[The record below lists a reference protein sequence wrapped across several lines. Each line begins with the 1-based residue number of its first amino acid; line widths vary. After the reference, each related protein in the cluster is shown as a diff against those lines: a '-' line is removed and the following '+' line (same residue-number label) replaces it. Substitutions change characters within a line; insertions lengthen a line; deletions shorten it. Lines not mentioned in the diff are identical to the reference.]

1 VALEALVP
9 WAYSGRVAAMREL
22 VAGREAFEARRWRDA
37 CEQLLAA
44 ERTGSLDVE
53 DLDRLATA
61 AYLAGDACWK
71 TAWSRVYETCLQRR
85 ELPAAAQAAMWLVH
99 GYFNTGEVAQGG
111 GWLSRAQRLVDEM
124 GECAGAGWV
133 LIPRAIEEC
142 ERDPA
147 SSLEA
152 FRKALAL
159 GERFRDRDLVAL
171 ARQGEAQSIIQLG
184 DAARGLALFDELLV
198 SVAAGEL
205 SPIVTGDVYC
215 GAVWACQ
222 FALDTHRARE
232 WTAALHRWCESQPGL
247 EAFRGECL
255 TYLSA
260 VTQTGGDWR
269 GALDVASQACQ
280 RLTEPSPRPAAG
292 AAYYQRAELER
303 LRGAF
308 GDAEESY
315 RRAGEHGMDPQPG
328 LAQLRLSQ
336 GQAAQAVASIRRVVE
351 ERTGAAARSA
361 VLPACVEI
369 MLASQDV
376 ASARAAADELCEI
389 AEAFGSPYLRAKASY
404 AVGSVLVA
412 EGEHQK
418 AVGRLREACATL
430 RELDA
435 PYEGACARV
444 LVGVVCRELGDLD
457 GADVEWQAARHV
469 FEALG
474 AAPDVARLDAMAAKQ
489 ASTSGLL
496 TARELDILR
505 LVATGRTNRAIADEL
520 VISEK
525 TVARHVSNI
534 FDKIG
539 VSSRAAATAFAYDQ
553 HLLPQS
559 ST

>member
-1 VALEALVP
+1 
-9 WAYSGRVAAMREL
+9 MREL
-22 VAGREAFEARRWRDA
+22 EAGREAFDARRWRDA
-37 CEQLLAA
+37 CAWLSAVDQAAPLEPDDLELL
-44 ERTGSLDVE
+44 G
-53 DLDRLATA
+53 TA
-61 AYLAGDACWK
+61 AYLAGDPCWQR
-71 TAWSRVYETCLQRR
+71 AWSRAYDILREGGETAR
-85 ELPAAAQAAMWLVH
+85 AARVTFWLAY

-111 GWLSRAQRLVDEM
+111 GWMSRAQHLVDEL
-124 GECAGAGWV
+124 GGTCVEAGYL
-133 LIPRAIEEC
+133 LIPGAIEMC
-142 ERDPA
+142 DRDPA
-147 SSLEA
+147 ASLEVFSRA
-152 FRKALAL
+152 KEL
-159 GERFRDRDLVAL
+159 GEQFNDRDLVAF
-171 ARQGEAQSIIQLG
+171 ARHGEAQSIIALG
-184 DAARGLALFDELLV
+184 DPPRGMAIFDEVFV

-222 FALDTHRARE
+222 FTFDVRRGRE

-260 VTQTGGDWR
+260 VRQTGGDWR
-269 GALDVASQACQ
+269 GALDVASEACQ
-280 RLTEPSPRPAAG
+280 RLTEPTPRPAAG

-303 LRGAF
+303 LRGALV
-308 GDAEESY
+308 DAEESY

-328 LAQLRLSQ
+328 LALLRLSQ
-336 GQAAQAVASIRRVVE
+336 GQVAQAVASIKRVVE
-351 ERTGAAARSA
+351 ERTGPIARSA

-369 MLASQDV
+369 MLAGQDI

-389 AEAFGSPYLRAKASY
+389 ADAFGSPYLRAKASC

-418 AVGRLREACATL
+418 ALGHLREACAML

-435 PYEGACARV
+435 PYEGARARV
-444 LVGVVCRELGDLD
+444 LIGGVCRELGDLD
-457 GADVEWQAARHV
+457 GANLEWRAALHV
-469 FEALG
+469 FEGLG
-474 AAPDVARLDAMAAKQ
+474 AAPDMARLDAMAAKQ

-539 VSSRAAATAFAYDQ
+539 VSSRAAATAYAYDQ
-553 HLLPQS
+553 HLLQQS